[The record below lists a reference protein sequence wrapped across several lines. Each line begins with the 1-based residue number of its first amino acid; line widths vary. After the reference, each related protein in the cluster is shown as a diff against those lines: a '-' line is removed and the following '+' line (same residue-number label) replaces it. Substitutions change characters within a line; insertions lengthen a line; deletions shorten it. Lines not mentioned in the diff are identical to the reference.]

1 LYNTL
6 ARKEDVTKTLEQR
19 YKRGLDEREDEC
31 DRIRSQ
37 LETLKAENK
46 SNQNNFKLLE
56 SLRTEKR
63 EQEV

>member
-1 LYNTL
+1 M
-6 ARKEDVTKTLEQR
+6 TKTLEQR

>member
-1 LYNTL
+1 LYITL

-46 SNQNNFKLLE
+46 NNLSKHLE
-56 SLRTEKR
+56 TLRMEKR
-63 EQEV
+63 DLEA